1 MIYENAMQC
10 VYFVFLLT
18 FKTEKTSMT
27 KAKKKKINGENA
39 ELGRVSKYIYSTY
52 SKALRYTDLCE
63 LYRF

>member
-1 MIYENAMQC
+1 MIYDNAMQC

-18 FKTEKTSMT
+18 FKVKDFNDKS
-27 KAKKKKINGENA
+27 KKKKINGENA

-52 SKALRYTDLCE
+52 SKALRYTDLFE

>member
-1 MIYENAMQC
+1 
-10 VYFVFLLT
+10 
-18 FKTEKTSMT
+18 MT